1 MNVVIER
8 GDTGTDPTL
17 NQTRPD
23 LVSGVPFYIQNP
35 TLPGGRGINPAAFNV
50 PVEFRQGDL
59 ARNALRGLSYSDW
72 DFAVQ
77 RQFGIGERVK
87 LEWRADF
94 FNLLNTP
101 HFALDGG
108 LGFFPPLQPNP
119 TFGIGNRPIGS
130 PRQIQ
135 LALRIQ
141 F

>member
-94 FNLLNTP
+94 FNLPNTS